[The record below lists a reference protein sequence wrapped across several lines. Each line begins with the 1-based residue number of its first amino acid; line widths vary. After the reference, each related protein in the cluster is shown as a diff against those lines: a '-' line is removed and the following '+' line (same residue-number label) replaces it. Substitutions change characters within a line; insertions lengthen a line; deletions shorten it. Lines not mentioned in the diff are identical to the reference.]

1 MGGESVPLV
10 EVPAAICKRLA
21 EFGASDRAN
30 QALLYRALA
39 NHPEILTGWIEL
51 AWRLR
56 QHCATPRR
64 LRELM
69 IVRGA
74 QVAGCEYELRS
85 HTDLALANGVT
96 AAQLESLPEW
106 RLSSTFSSGERAAL
120 ALAEAMLAGKV
131 PDDVLADLEI
141 HFSPEERVELIVTAG
156 FYAMVPRVV
165 SALRL
170 PLEERHR

>member
-1 MGGESVPLV
+1 VSGESVPLV
-10 EVPAAICKRLA
+10 EVPAAICERLA

-30 QALLYRALA
+30 RALLYRALA
-39 NHPEILTGWIEL
+39 NQPEILTGWIEL
-51 AWRLR
+51 AWRLC

-74 QVAGCEYELRS
+74 QVAGCEYELRN
-85 HTDLALANGVT
+85 HKDLALANGVT
-96 AAQLESLPEW
+96 AAELEFLPEW

-120 ALAEAMLAGKV
+120 ALAEAMLAGDV

-141 HFSPEERVELIVTAG
+141 HFSPQERVELIVTAG

-165 SALRL
+165 SAFRL
-170 PLEERHR
+170 PLEKRHR